1 MRMPSGL
8 RRLYMR
14 LTTPSMIGAGSRGYV
29 RWFYAVWSRFYD
41 WSVGLDRAYGD
52 NARRMVDL
60 TVDDGD
66 RVIDVGIGTGLLAGF
81 GAHRASHWTGVDY
94 SGAMLSRAAV
104 KMAAR
109 RLGNVTLQWGDA
121 RELPYADGQFEA
133 AVSSF
138 VLPHFAPD
146 EKVEVLREMARVL
159 RPGGRL
165 GLFLAQGE
173 VAPLFSTRAQ
183 LERALADAGFVDA
196 QFEDRD
202 DVYRIVNATR
212 AAPK

>member
-1 MRMPSGL
+1 MPSWL

-14 LTTPSMIGAGSRGYV
+14 LTTPSMIGAGSRAYV
-29 RWFYAVWSRFYD
+29 RWFYAVWARFYD

-52 NARRMVDL
+52 NARRMVDMS
-60 TVDDGD
+60 VRDGD
-66 RVIDVGIGTGLLAGF
+66 RVVDVGIGTGLLADL
-81 GAHRASHWTGVDY
+81 GARRAGHWSGIDY
-94 SGAMLSRAAV
+94 SGSMLSRAANKLAV
-104 KMAAR
+104 R
-109 RLGNVTLQWGDA
+109 RLDNVTLRWGDA
-121 RELPYADGQFEA
+121 RRLPYDDDRFDA

-173 VAPLFSTRAQ
+173 VAPLFAMRAQ
-183 LERALADAGFVDA
+183 LEQALADAGFVDA
-196 QFEDRD
+196 RFEDRD
-202 DVYRIVNATR
+202 DVYRIVNATW
-212 AAPK
+212 AAPQ

>member
-1 MRMPSGL
+1 
-8 RRLYMR
+8 MR
-14 LTTPSMIGAGSRGYV
+14 LTTPSMIGAGSRAYV
-29 RWFYAVWSRFYD
+29 RWFYAVWARFYD

-52 NARRMVDL
+52 NARRMVD
-60 TVDDGD
+60 TSVRDGD
-66 RVIDVGIGTGLLAGF
+66 RVVDVGIGTGLLADL
-81 GAHRASHWTGVDY
+81 AARRATHWSGIDY
-94 SGAMLSRAAV
+94 SGSMLSRAAN
-104 KMAAR
+104 KLAAR
-109 RLGNVTLQWGDA
+109 RLGNVTLRWGDA
-121 RELPYADGQFEA
+121 RRLPYDDGEFDA

-196 QFEDRD
+196 RFEDRD
-202 DVYRIVNATR
+202 DVYRIVSATW
-212 AAPK
+212 AAP